1 MRSFLGLL
9 AGVSVLGVASLSH
22 AQCSKDT
29 DCKGDRVC
37 EGGAC
42 VAPPAG
48 APAAAADPAAP
59 PAAAPA
65 AATAPMTAPAAQPPL
80 AAQPVYEPAA
90 DEPPPVRLKPKRHST
105 GMMAG
110 GIVMVSF
117 TPIALLVSLVANA
130 QQNAC
135 ESGGYYYDGGSLSS
149 DEYSNCDR
157 FDASI
162 YGGALSAVVLLGVGI
177 PLIVIGGK
185 REPAVA
191 RVTPWA
197 SPQAAGLKLNVDL

>member
-1 MRSFLGLL
+1 M
-9 AGVSVLGVASLSH
+9 
-22 AQCSKDT
+22 
-29 DCKGDRVC
+29 
-37 EGGAC
+37 
-42 VAPPAG
+42 P
-48 APAAAADPAAP
+48 
-59 PAAAPA
+59 
-65 AATAPMTAPAAQPPL
+65 APAAQPAL
-80 AAQPVYEPAA
+80 APAPVYEPPP
-90 DEPPPVRLKPKRHST
+90 DEAPPITLKRKRHST

-135 ESGGYYYDGGSLSS
+135 ESGGYYLNSAGYEGD
-149 DEYSNCDR
+149 DYTNCDR

-191 RVTPWA
+191 RVSPWA